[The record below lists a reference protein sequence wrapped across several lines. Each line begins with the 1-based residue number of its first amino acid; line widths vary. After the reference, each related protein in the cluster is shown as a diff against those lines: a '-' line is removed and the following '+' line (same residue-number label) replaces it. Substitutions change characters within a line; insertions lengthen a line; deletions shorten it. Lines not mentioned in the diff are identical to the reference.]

1 MTHAFNE
8 AVTKT
13 VVSNGAVLRLPTQ
26 TEAIWRWLKD
36 HPHRTTNEVAAATH
50 IPESRVRA
58 VVWQMHT
65 ERGMLDR
72 RRGSRHGKGVW
83 EYTALGNTYELLP
96 KKANTPEGKAISAA
110 VAERNLTL
118 PPDESAALD
127 KMLGIPAE
135 RPKFDI
141 EVYTLG
147 ELRTIYAE
155 LKALFG

>member
-1 MTHAFNE
+1 MTQAFTE
-8 AVTKT
+8 AVAKT
-13 VVSNGAVLRLPTQ
+13 AVSNGAILRIPTQ

-36 HPHRTTNEVAAATH
+36 HPHRTTHEVAAATH
-50 IPESRVRA
+50 IPESRARA

-96 KKANTPEGKAISAA
+96 KKAAPTPGAA
-110 VAERNLTL
+110 AERDLTL

>member
-36 HPHRTTNEVAAATH
+36 HPHRTAHEVAAATH

-96 KKANTPEGKAISAA
+96 KKTAPAPDPA
-110 VAERNLTL
+110 AERVLNL

-147 ELRTIYAE
+147 ELRTIYAQ

>member
-1 MTHAFNE
+1 MNSMTQAFTE
-8 AVTKT
+8 AVAKT
-13 VVSNGAVLRLPTQ
+13 AVSNGAILRIPTQ
-26 TEAIWRWLKD
+26 TEVIWRWLKD
-36 HPHRTTNEVAAATH
+36 HPHRTTHEIAAATR
-50 IPESRVRA
+50 IPEPRVRA

-96 KKANTPEGKAISAA
+96 KKTAPAPA
-110 VAERNLTL
+110 AERDLD
-118 PPDESAALD
+118 PAPDESAALD

>member
-36 HPHRTTNEVAAATH
+36 HPYRTTHEVAAATRM
-50 IPESRVRA
+50 PESRVRA

-65 ERGMLDR
+65 ERGMLGR

-96 KKANTPEGKAISAA
+96 KKTAPTPAPA
-110 VAERNLTL
+110 AERALDL

>member
-36 HPHRTTNEVAAATH
+36 HPHRTTHEVAAATH

-96 KKANTPEGKAISAA
+96 KKTAPTPTPA
-110 VAERNLTL
+110 AERVLDL
-118 PPDESAALD
+118 APDESAALD

-147 ELRTIYAE
+147 ELRTIYAQ